1 MSRVFAYCRVS
12 KKELTTQNQVQQ
24 IASAGFAVDP
34 KRIIEETI
42 SGASASAQRPQFQK
56 LVDRLESGDVLL
68 VTKIDRLG
76 RDVIDVCSTV
86 KKLEA
91 MGVRVHCLQLGGA
104 DLTSAAGKMTMGI
117 MASVAQFER
126 DLLIERTNAGLERAW
141 AEGKKSG
148 RPAALDEAQ
157 RAAVREAVA
166 GGTTIAQL
174 ARDYDTSRQTIMRA
188 IAEEAVEAE
197 GA

>member
-12 KKELTTQNQVQQ
+12 KKELTTHNQVQQ
-24 IASAGFAVDP
+24 IASAGFAIEPHRVV
-34 KRIIEETI
+34 EETI
-42 SGASASAQRPQFQK
+42 SGASAAAQRPKFAA
-56 LVDRLESGDVLL
+56 LLDRLEKGDVLL

-91 MGVRVHCLQLGGA
+91 AGVRVHCLQLGGA

-141 AEGKKSG
+141 SEGKRSG
-148 RPAALDEAQ
+148 RPAALDDTQRVAV
-157 RAAVREAVA
+157 RAAIASGA
-166 GGTTIAQL
+166 TIAQM

-188 IAEEAVEAE
+188 IAEKAVEA
-197 GA
+197 A